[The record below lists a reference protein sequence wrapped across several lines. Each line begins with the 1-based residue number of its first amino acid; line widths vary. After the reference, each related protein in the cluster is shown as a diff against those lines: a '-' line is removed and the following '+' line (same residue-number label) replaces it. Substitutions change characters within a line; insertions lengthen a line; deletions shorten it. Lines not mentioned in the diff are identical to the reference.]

1 MTKRSLLIV
10 VMLLQTGQLR
20 QPATAGVW
28 ERALT
33 NPTDQAS
40 KQLYDAKMK
49 EGDEAAVACTLQSTS
64 VRNLLESLKRA
75 EAAYRAASTA
85 RPSEAEPY
93 FRIGNLLYQMHFD
106 CEFQAT
112 RPPTCDRNF
121 ATPMRAELVIQAWDE
136 FERHAPLDPRVSD
149 LLTKRAI
156 LNTKSVNGTASDRK
170 HLEAAARDY
179 QAAFDRSDGL
189 TKARSDEELLLGNLA
204 ETYMMLDRLDEAI
217 ATYQR
222 AIAAGAARVSTV
234 YGLAVALDRDG
245 SGDQAFRYIH
255 AQGAGGFASF
265 TKEYMGKG
273 VFFVPEGEHNY
284 YFALLNEAFGND
296 GAALE
301 YWNRYIGSRAHP
313 EFQPRAR
320 EHIELLHKRHVRPEQ
335 PPPDPDDPN
344 W

>member
-1 MTKRSLLIV
+1 MMKRSLLIV
-10 VMLLQTGQLR
+10 AMLSQG
-20 QPATAGVW
+20 ASASVW
-28 ERALT
+28 DRALT
-33 NPTDQAS
+33 RPSELTA
-40 KQLYDAKMK
+40 KMLYDQKMK
-49 EGDEAAVACTLQSTS
+49 DGDEAAVACTLQSTS
-64 VRNLLESLKRA
+64 VRNIIESLRRA
-75 EAAYRAASTA
+75 EAAYREASVA
-85 RPSEAEPY
+85 RPGEAEPY

-106 CEFQAT
+106 CEVQAT
-112 RPPTCDRNF
+112 RPPTCDRSF
-121 ATPMRAELVIQAWDE
+121 ATAMRAEQVIQAWDQ
-136 FERHAPLDPRVSD
+136 FERRAPLDPRVAEI
-149 LLTKRAI
+149 LTKRAI
-156 LNTKSVNGTASDRK
+156 LNTKAVDGTASDRT

-189 TKARSDEELLLGNLA
+189 SKARGDEEVLLGNLA

-255 AQGAGGFASF
+255 AQGAGGFDAF
-265 TKEYMGKG
+265 TKEYMRKA

-301 YWNRYIGSRAHP
+301 YWNRYVGSRAHP

-320 EHIELLHKRHVRPEQ
+320 EHIEQLHKRHVRPEQ